1 MKPIK
6 TLLVISIVL
15 GLFLSACDT
24 NPDED
29 HNASDLT
36 IEFSDYTQITT
47 SDIEFYDSSTQIYF
61 LKTDLPVNDLALDFN
76 LKLDNDSI
84 LGGAFYSCL
93 WSSPP
98 ATPYF
103 ISDCFFYG
111 KDKLQIGYYGNGTN
125 LLRDSRLINTLKA
138 NNLLR
143 HGLQVQIDSIRVIN
157 SNDESSVICTF
168 TIFNKDA
175 VSYLI
180 PDATKMGDAYFTDY
194 TGNLSFFALSS
205 GTNAFIKTTNSTVDR
220 DAISL
225 EDLGILEPE
234 TNKTFT
240 YTSRHYYP
248 IIPGEY
254 NVRLRFMG
262 IVYTANDFDLN
273 QEHGRIWVGEV
284 LTYKNFILLNE

>member
-15 GLFLSACDT
+15 GLFLSACDIYQ
-24 NPDED
+24 DEEQNVTD
-29 HNASDLT
+29 FN
-36 IEFSDYTQITT
+36 IEFSDSTIITL

-61 LKTDLPVNDLALDFN
+61 LNQNLPVHDYSSRFT
-76 LKLDNDSI
+76 LKLGNDTI
-84 LGGAFYSCL
+84 LGGAFYSCNL
-93 WSSPP
+93 SSPP
-98 ATPYF
+98 VTPYF

-175 VSYLI
+175 VAYLI
-180 PDATKMGDAYFTDY
+180 PDVTKMGDAYFTDY
-194 TGNLSFFALSS
+194 TGNLSFFALRS

-240 YTSRHYYP
+240 YTSSHYYP

-254 NVRLRFMG
+254 NVRLHFMG
-262 IVYTANDFDLN
+262 IVYTAGNFDLD
-273 QEHGRIWVGEV
+273 QAQGRIWVGEV
-284 LTYKNFILLNE
+284 STWKKITLLEQ